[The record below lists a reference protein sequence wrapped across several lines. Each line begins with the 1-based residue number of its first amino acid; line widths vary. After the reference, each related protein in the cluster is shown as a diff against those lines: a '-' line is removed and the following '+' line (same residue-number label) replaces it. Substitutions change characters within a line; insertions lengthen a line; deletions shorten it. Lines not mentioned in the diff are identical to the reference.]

1 MAESMIG
8 IVLDVS
14 NSMESAYAL
23 DGSHD
28 ASVERTHAI
37 LTTITNILKREFE
50 AVHPRRQESV
60 FASIFGLRKSVG
72 TCDLFAMLEHL
83 KRVREEGDID
93 IPEDGYEAIS
103 DLATKHGSPRAI
115 EWIREQLSREE
126 AATLYRGLRFDPD
139 LIPEMIRLFP
149 TEITRTAVDGGS
161 RALSTVTDI
170 TDTTDTMKRLL
181 SVKLQS
187 RVNNVEEKVSKASQD
202 KAQSPI
208 AYWYVNAKRIIEAFS
223 SGKLVEDV
231 LGRMEHPKARPV
243 QEVATLLDD
252 LLQVE
257 LPSAPSSSLHDRIRE
272 LLKPIKPYILG
283 LTPMCKALKDA
294 TDVFKETT
302 RTRILFILSD
312 GDSTDGDPQEIAQ
325 QLHQLDVIIVT
336 CFLTSNRIDNPRRL
350 LYKADPKW
358 RGRNGRQV
366 LFEMSSTMKNTH
378 TPISYLIDANWELP
392 SAGESRLFVQA
403 NSLDVVNEF
412 CEIVVSKLISN

>member
-23 DGSHD
+23 DRSHD
-28 ASVERTHAI
+28 ASVERTRAI
-37 LTTITNILKREFE
+37 LTTTISILKRE
-50 AVHPRRQESV
+50 AVYPRRQESV
-60 FASIFGLRKSVG
+60 FASIFGLRKSVK

-83 KRVREEGDID
+83 KRVREERDIH
-93 IPEDGYEAIS
+93 IPEDGYEAMS
-103 DLATKHGSPRAI
+103 ALATEHGAPHAI
-115 EWIREQLSREE
+115 KWIREHLSREE
-126 AATLYRGLRFDPD
+126 AATLYR
-139 LIPEMIRLFP
+139 
-149 TEITRTAVDGGS
+149 EITRTTVDGGS
-161 RALSTVTDI
+161 WALSTVR
-170 TDTTDTMKRLL
+170 DTMKRLPSERFQL
-181 SVKLQS
+181 L
-187 RVNNVEEKVSKASQD
+187 VNNVDKKVSKASQ
-202 KAQSPI
+202 AI
-208 AYWYVNAKRIIEAFS
+208 ARRSDAYRNAKRIIEDFNS
-223 SGKLVEDV
+223 DKLIEDV
-231 LGRMEHPKARPV
+231 LRRMEHPKARPV
-243 QEVATLLDD
+243 QEVSTLLDD

-283 LTPMCKALKDA
+283 LTPMCKALKHA
-294 TDVFKETT
+294 TDMFKETT
-302 RTRILFILSD
+302 RTRVLFILSD
-312 GDSTDGDPQEIAQ
+312 GDSTDGDPHEIAQ

-366 LFEMSSTMKNTH
+366 LFEMSSTMENTH
-378 TPISYLIDANWELP
+378 TPISHLIDANWELP

-412 CEIVVSKLISN
+412 CEIVVSKLRSN